1 MIAAVH
7 CEAVNATRGV
17 QMPKRT
23 LGNRSTTA
31 LQRLPDDPRWVG
43 GTLGILAV
51 LHTWTRDLTSTCW
64 SPPVD

>member
-1 MIAAVH
+1 
-7 CEAVNATRGV
+7 
-17 QMPKRT
+17 MPKRT